1 MISILF
7 FALVLSL
14 SVSSD
19 ISDIFRRGFGLDHS
33 ALKSSPDLKRGKVP
47 QHLQELLNTTPE
59 TDSNRFVSKS
69 ASSMKASKRKVAVSY
84 NLRTETNH
92 GVLKDAELVIYL
104 KTLFEEIT
112 LIVKILG
119 SNHIYKISSKTGG
132 PIALSLKTFEE
143 IIYLTSL
150 NIEITATHNLLSS
163 HGIAVT
169 STLELSKI
177 LNLRKRPQ
185 LVLHY
190 KNEAIVQASA
200 GAARRQ
206 FMDIF
211 GETTHHLH
219 RRSSTFSHCQVRDL
233 IVNFSNIGL
242 NSVIAPVQFNAH
254 KCSGQCHLDHKET
267 PMTNHA
273 FMQNLMLY
281 NGDENQGAMCVS
293 DKTAPLTVL
302 VAVGEE
308 FHLTVYEDMIVES
321 CSCR

>member
-7 FALVLSL
+7 FALILSL
-14 SVSSD
+14 TVSSD
-19 ISDIFRRGFGLDHS
+19 ISDIFRQGFGFDHT

-47 QHLQELLNTTPE
+47 QHLQDLLNTTPK
-59 TDSNRFVSKS
+59 TDSNRFISKS
-69 ASSMKASKRKVAVSY
+69 VTSMKASKHKVFVSY
-84 NLRTETNH
+84 NLRAEKNH
-92 GVLKDAELVIYL
+92 GVLRDAELVIYL
-104 KTLFEEIT
+104 KTLPKETT
-112 LIVKILG
+112 LIVTILG
-119 SNHIYKISSKTGG
+119 SNHLYKISSKTGG
-132 PIALSLKTFEE
+132 PIALSLKTVEE
-143 IIYLTSL
+143 ISYLTSL

-163 HGIAVT
+163 HGIDVT
-169 STLELSKI
+169 STLKTSRI
-177 LNLRKRPQ
+177 LNLRERPQ

-190 KNEAIVQASA
+190 KNEAIIQASA

-206 FMDIF
+206 FMDMF
-211 GETTHHLH
+211 GETTHHLQ
-219 RRSSTFSHCQVRDL
+219 RRFSTSSHCQVRDL

-273 FMQNLMLY
+273 FIQNLMLY
-281 NGDENQGAMCVS
+281 NGDETLGAMCVS
-293 DKTAPLTVL
+293 DKTAPLTLL